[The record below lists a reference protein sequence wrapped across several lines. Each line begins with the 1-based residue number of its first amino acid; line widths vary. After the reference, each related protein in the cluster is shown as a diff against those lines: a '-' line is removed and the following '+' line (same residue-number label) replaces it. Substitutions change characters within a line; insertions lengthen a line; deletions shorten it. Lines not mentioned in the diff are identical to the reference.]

1 MHSNRWGTKYIY
13 DLAQMEFNK
22 ALRIQGSIEKNR
34 FAEHID
40 NDKAEAILEMPDFL
54 NVVNVMSSCQR
65 AVD

>member
-34 FAEHID
+34 FVEHID

>member
-13 DLAQMEFNK
+13 DLAQMEFIK

-34 FAEHID
+34 FVEHID
-40 NDKAEAILEMPDFL
+40 NDKAVAILEMPDFL